1 MQGCVLVKTG
11 ACASKMDPLPI
22 KVLSNDNHGPRI
34 VSVSLRIMLVMR
46 AIREKQGC
54 V

>member
-11 ACASKMDPLPI
+11 ACDPLPI
-22 KVLSNDNHGPRI
+22 KVLSNDNHGQRI